1 MNRILVIGGAGTVGR
16 QGRMRCNGDPVIYI
30 RHGICSSSA
39 PFVPFGEYLAA
50 TFPNSTFDNGG
61 CRSNGLCRFCP

>member
-16 QGRMRCNGDPVIYI
+16 QGRMRFNGDPVIYI

-39 PFVPFGEYLAA
+39 PFVPFGEVSCGDVSEL
-50 TFPNSTFDNGG
+50 DL
-61 CRSNGLCRFCP
+61 R